1 MRRFDKKLAKLFDW
15 EWVYT
20 FQMNWT
26 QCSTKKKTNSVL
38 WHYGY
43 ILKKK
48 LLDIEYFFFKSS
60 FSLKKEILRIKD

>member
-1 MRRFDKKLAKLFDW
+1 MQRFDKKLAKLFDW

-20 FQMNWT
+20 FQMNRT

-43 ILKKK
+43 ILKKNFWI
-48 LLDIEYFFFKSS
+48 LSIFF
-60 FSLKKEILRIKD
+60 LKVALV